1 MRELIQPTL
10 TIAGKDIKDALKDRF
25 VLLMATFLLVASL
38 VALTVAAITL
48 KMDVA
53 TYAEAKAGL
62 IALGKDPASIPDP
75 AFYPLKLLRGS
86 IEHVEIIGAIIGIL
100 IGYRAAASERG
111 RQTLALIVTRPIAQW
126 QFLAGKVLAG
136 TAIISAGLI
145 LAFGTAGIAVTMIS
159 GVALGVDDIGR
170 LVIVMSAAGLYALA
184 FFLLGFV
191 CALWAKKLPNA
202 LLLAFTVWLSFV
214 LIAPQIGDTL
224 DPDNQ
229 VAGGVFKQLQIAKPQ
244 QIEILQSFSTYETIR
259 NGIEVASP
267 TKHFER
273 LSFAVLGIKDTYAGQ
288 PLMPILAEKSSD
300 LAWLLAIAL
309 ALSLLLF
316 VRRLDPNR
324 LSKE

>member
-10 TIAGKDIKDALKDRF
+10 TIAGKDIRDALKDRF

-75 AFYPLKLLRGS
+75 AFYPLKLLRGF

>member
-1 MRELIQPTL
+1 MRDFIEPVL
-10 TIAGKDIKDALKDRF
+10 TIAGKDIRDALKDRF
-25 VLLMATFLLVASL
+25 ILLMTTFLLIASL
-38 VALTVAAITL
+38 VALTVAAIAL
-48 KMDVA
+48 KADVA
-53 TYAEAKAGL
+53 TYVEAKAGL
-62 IALGKDPASIPDP
+62 IALGKDAASIPDP
-75 AFYPLKLLRGS
+75 AFYPLKLLRGFV
-86 IEHVEIIGAIIGIL
+86 EHVEIIGAIIGIL

-145 LAFGTAGIAVTMIS
+145 LAFVVAGIAVTVIS
-159 GVALGVDDIGR
+159 GVALSVDDIGR
-170 LVIVMSAAGLYALA
+170 LAIVMSAAGLYAVA

-300 LAWLLAIAL
+300 LVWLLAIAL

>member
-1 MRELIQPTL
+1 MHSVISPIL
-10 TIAGKDIKDALKDRF
+10 TIAGKDIRDAIKDRF
-25 VLLMATFLLVASL
+25 VLVLTAFLVVASM
-38 VALTVAAITL
+38 VALVVAAIAL
-48 KMDVA
+48 KTDVA
-53 TYAEAKAGL
+53 TYLDAKATL
-62 IALGKDPASIPDP
+62 VALGKDPSSIADP
-75 AFYPLKLLRGS
+75 AFYPLKLLRGFV
-86 IEHVEIIGAIIGIL
+86 EHVEIIGAVIGIL

-126 QFLAGKVLAG
+126 QFLAGKLLAG
-136 TAIISAGLI
+136 AAIISAGLA
-145 LAFGTAGIAVTMIS
+145 LAFVGAGTAIYLIS
-159 GVALGVDDIGR
+159 GVGLGVDDVAR
-170 LVIVMSAAGLYALA
+170 LAVVLSAAGLYAIA
-184 FFLLGFV
+184 FFVLGFV
-191 CALWAKKLPNA
+191 AALWVKSLPNA
-202 LLLAFTVWLSFV
+202 LLIAFTVWLSLV

-288 PLMPILAEKSSD
+288 PLMPILAEKAED
-300 LAWLLAIAL
+300 LLWLLAIAL
-309 ALSLLLF
+309 ALIILLF
-316 VRRLDPNR
+316 ARRLDPNR

>member
-1 MRELIQPTL
+1 MPNWIGPVLA
-10 TIAGKDIKDALKDRF
+10 IAGKDIKDAVKDRF
-25 VLLMATFLLVASL
+25 VLLMTAFLLLASL
-38 VALTVAAITL
+38 VALAVAAIAL
-48 KMDVA
+48 KVDVA
-53 TYAEAKAGL
+53 TYIEAKANL
-62 IALGKDPASIPDP
+62 IALGKDPASISDP
-75 AFYPLKLLRGS
+75 AFYPLQLLRGFV
-86 IEHVEIIGAIIGIL
+86 EHVEIIGAIIGIL

-126 QFLAGKVLAG
+126 QFLAGKIAAG
-136 TAIISAGLI
+136 MAIISAGLV
-145 LAFGTAGIAVTMIS
+145 LAFVVASVTLTLIS
-159 GVALGVDDIGR
+159 GVGLNLDDVAR
-170 LVIVMSAAGLYALA
+170 LAIVMSSAGVYALA

-191 CALWAKKLPNA
+191 TALWAKKLPNA

-244 QIEILQSFSTYETIR
+244 QLEILQSFSTYETIR

-273 LSFAVLGIKDTYAGQ
+273 LSFALLGIKDTYAGQ
-288 PLMPILAEKSSD
+288 PLMPILAEKASD
-300 LAWLLAIAL
+300 LAWLLVIAL
-309 ALSLLLF
+309 ALGLLLF
-316 VRRLDPNR
+316 TRRLDPNR

>member
-1 MRELIQPTL
+1 MHDLVQPVL
-10 TIAGKDIKDALKDRF
+10 TIAGKDIRDAVNDRF
-25 VLLMATFLLVASL
+25 VILITAFLLLASL
-38 VALTVAAITL
+38 VALAVAAIAL
-48 KMDVA
+48 KGDVA

-62 IALGKDPASIPDP
+62 IALGKDASTIPDP
-75 AFYPLKLLRGS
+75 AFYPLKLLRGFV
-86 IEHVEIIGAIIGIL
+86 EHVEIIGAIIGIL

-136 TAIISAGLI
+136 TAIISSGLV
-145 LAFGTAGIAVTMIS
+145 LAFVVAGASVILIS
-159 GVALGVDDIGR
+159 GVMLGPEDIGR
-170 LVIVMSAAGLYALA
+170 LAIVMSAAGLYALA

-191 CALWAKKLPNA
+191 TALWAKKLPNA
-202 LLLAFTVWLSFV
+202 LLLAFTVWLGFV

-244 QIEILQSFSTYETIR
+244 QLEILQSFSTYETIR

-273 LSFAVLGIKDTYAGQ
+273 LSFAILGIKDTYAGQ
-288 PLMPILAEKSSD
+288 PLMPILAEKTSD
-300 LAWLLAIAL
+300 LVWLLAIAL
-309 ALSLLLF
+309 ALGLLLF
-316 VRRLDPNR
+316 ARRLDPNR

>member
-1 MRELIQPTL
+1 MRNLVQPVL
-10 TIAGKDIKDALKDRF
+10 TIAVKDIRDALKDRF
-25 VLLMATFLLVASL
+25 IILMTAFLLLASL
-38 VALTVAAITL
+38 VALAVAAIAL
-48 KMDVA
+48 KVDVA

-62 IALGKDPASIPDP
+62 IALGKDASTIPDP
-75 AFYPLKLLRGS
+75 AFYPLKLLRGFV
-86 IEHVEIIGAIIGIL
+86 EHVEIIGAIIGIL

-111 RQTLALIVTRPIAQW
+111 RQTLALIVTRPISQW

-136 TAIISAGLI
+136 TAIISSGLI
-145 LAFGTAGIAVTMIS
+145 LAFVIAGIAVIAIS
-159 GVALGVDDIGR
+159 GIVLNPEDIGR
-170 LVIVMSAAGLYALA
+170 LAIVMSAAGLYALA

-191 CALWAKKLPNA
+191 TALWAKKLPNA

-244 QIEILQSFSTYETIR
+244 QVEILQSFSTYETIR

-288 PLMPILAEKSSD
+288 PLMPILAEKTSD
-300 LAWLLAIAL
+300 MIWLLAIAL
-309 ALSLLLF
+309 ALALLLF
-316 VRRLDPNR
+316 ARRLDPNR

>member
-1 MRELIQPTL
+1 MRDLVQPVL
-10 TIAGKDIKDALKDRF
+10 TIAGKDIRDAVKDRF
-25 VLLMATFLLVASL
+25 IILMTAFLLLASL
-38 VALTVAAITL
+38 VALAVAAIAL
-48 KMDVA
+48 KADIA

-62 IALGKDPASIPDP
+62 IALGKDAATIPDP
-75 AFYPLKLLRGS
+75 AFYPLKLLRGFV
-86 IEHVEIIGAIIGIL
+86 EHVEIIGAIIGIL

-136 TAIISAGLI
+136 TAIISAGLV
-145 LAFGTAGIAVTMIS
+145 LAFVVAGAAVILIS
-159 GVALGVDDIGR
+159 GVILSPDDVGR
-170 LVIVMSAAGLYALA
+170 LAITMSAAGLYTLA

-191 CALWAKKLPNA
+191 TALWAKKLPNA

-288 PLMPILAEKSSD
+288 PLMPILAEKASD
-300 LAWLLAIAL
+300 LVWLLAIAL

-316 VRRLDPNR
+316 MRRLDPNR

>member
-1 MRELIQPTL
+1 MRNLIQPVL
-10 TIAGKDIKDALKDRF
+10 TIAGKDIRDALKDRF
-25 VLLMATFLLVASL
+25 IILMTAFLLLASL
-38 VALTVAAITL
+38 VALAVAAIAL
-48 KMDVA
+48 KVDVA

-62 IALGKDPASIPDP
+62 IALGKDASTIPDP
-75 AFYPLKLLRGS
+75 AFYPLKLLRGFV
-86 IEHVEIIGAIIGIL
+86 EHVEIIGAIIGIL

-111 RQTLALIVTRPIAQW
+111 RQTLALIVTRPISQW

-136 TAIISAGLI
+136 TAIISSGLI
-145 LAFGTAGIAVTMIS
+145 LAFVIAGIAVIAIS
-159 GVALGVDDIGR
+159 GIVLNPEDIGR
-170 LVIVMSAAGLYALA
+170 LAIVMSAAGLYALA

-191 CALWAKKLPNA
+191 TALWAKKLPNA

-244 QIEILQSFSTYETIR
+244 QVEILQSFSTYETIR

-288 PLMPILAEKSSD
+288 PLMPILAEKASD
-300 LAWLLAIAL
+300 LVWLLAIAL
-309 ALSLLLF
+309 ALGLLLF
-316 VRRLDPNR
+316 ARRLDPNR